1 VTSRCNYHCIFCH
14 REGEEGNHDVLTRS
28 DIALVGRVAALLGIR
43 YFKITGG
50 EPLIRSDIVEIV
62 RSLKQQTNGE
72 VSMVTNGYFL
82 SKYANRLIDA
92 GLDRVNVSMHSLNE
106 NTYER
111 IVGVRGLNKVIQG
124 IKILKDSEI
133 PVKINFVVLKYN
145 VNEYKEVIRFAIEN
159 DLNIN
164 FIELIPLGMP
174 DETFSRLHISLKPI
188 IEYLE
193 EIYSKKYV
201 RDLQAR
207 PVYILSS
214 GVRIEIIN
222 SAFNP
227 SFCSN
232 CRKIRLT
239 HDGKLK
245 PCLFRNDNL
254 IDISKILTSKATS
267 EEKIEKLIEAFKKA
281 NKLREP
287 YYRSEGEYIVSIDG
301 RYKRKAIYIP

>member
-1 VTSRCNYHCIFCH
+1 MIDAYGRKLKVLRLIVTLRCNYNCIFCH

-133 PVKINFVVLKYN
+133 PVKINDVSYGILIRDNNLTLYDLKN
-145 VNEYKEVIRFAIEN
+145 
-159 DLNIN
+159 
-164 FIELIPLGMP
+164 
-174 DETFSRLHISLKPI
+174 
-188 IEYLE
+188 
-193 EIYSKKYV
+193 
-201 RDLQAR
+201 
-207 PVYILSS
+207 
-214 GVRIEIIN
+214 
-222 SAFNP
+222 
-227 SFCSN
+227 
-232 CRKIRLT
+232 
-239 HDGKLK
+239 
-245 PCLFRNDNL
+245 
-254 IDISKILTSKATS
+254 
-267 EEKIEKLIEAFKKA
+267 
-281 NKLREP
+281 
-287 YYRSEGEYIVSIDG
+287 GEYRFSETLFNISSKQSVTCDEASGAQYFLIRHGDNNITVV
-301 RYKRKAIYIP
+301 RE